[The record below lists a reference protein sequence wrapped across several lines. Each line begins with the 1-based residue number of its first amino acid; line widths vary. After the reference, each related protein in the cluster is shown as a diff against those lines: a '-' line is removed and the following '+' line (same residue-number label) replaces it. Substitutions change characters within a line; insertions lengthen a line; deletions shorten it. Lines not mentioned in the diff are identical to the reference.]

1 MGIVNTWSTSMVSKI
16 PLLGWS
22 DGESVINDLSSNWTF
37 TASVLERFDNLQ
49 SLSTP
54 PPILG
59 REKNKKS

>member
-22 DGESVINDLSSNWTF
+22 DGESVINSMSGNRTFRASTLERLDNLPSLSSP
-37 TASVLERFDNLQ
+37 L
-49 SLSTP
+49 
-54 PPILG
+54 PILG